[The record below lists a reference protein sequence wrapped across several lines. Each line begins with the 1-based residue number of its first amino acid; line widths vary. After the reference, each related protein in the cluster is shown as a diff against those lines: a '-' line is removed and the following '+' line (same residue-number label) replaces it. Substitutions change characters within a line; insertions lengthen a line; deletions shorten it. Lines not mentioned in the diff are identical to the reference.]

1 MPMGRATHHDVG
13 QRIAIRIGAG
23 QGYCLRGILV
33 SCDLLIGGERP
44 AIHAINRDAYRG
56 WNGIERAVVGA
67 KTETV
72 RSVIAF
78 SRRISEIGSN
88 AGDGSVGGLSDD
100 REGQGIRVDIIAC
113 KRYRG

>member
-1 MPMGRATHHDVG
+1 MPMGRATDHDVG

-23 QGYCLRGILV
+23 QGYRLRGILV
-33 SCDLLIGGERP
+33 SRDLLIGGDRP

-78 SRRISEIGSN
+78 SRRISEIGSKS
-88 AGDGSVGGLSDD
+88 GVDFVGGLSDVRVRTGD
-100 REGQGIRVDIIAC
+100 R
-113 KRYRG
+113 